1 MSRQPDVLWLNT
13 NPSLTRFHRLLIRY
27 LAKQVVISE
36 WEYQQSP
43 DEPSSLDIALV
54 LLQDYL
60 KGLDRPIHLVGH
72 GTGGLLG
79 LLYGRKYPHRVK
91 SLTLLGVGCH
101 PAVDWQAH
109 YYVLR
114 QHLPCSQERILAQ
127 MARGLFGYQSPGI
140 MKGLINILEQDL
152 LSSPSPHSLYQRVSI
167 EPGGVEMPLLVCGSE
182 DDIIVDPNA
191 LKGWQPWLKPSDRI
205 WLSPQGHHFF
215 HYFHSQTVGR
225 QLMKF
230 WQKQPQVKELSGMS
244 AMETCS

>member
-13 NPSLTRFHRLLIRY
+13 NPSLVRFHRLLIRY

-36 WEYQQSP
+36 WEYQQSR
-43 DEPSSLDIALV
+43 DEASSLDIALV

-60 KGLDRPIHLVGH
+60 KGLDHPVHLVGH

-79 LLYGRKYPHRVK
+79 LLYARKYPHRVQ

-109 YYVLR
+109 YYVLL
-114 QHLPCSQERILAQ
+114 QHLPCSRDRILAQ
-127 MARGLFGYQSPGI
+127 MVRGLFGDQSSGI
-140 MKGLINILEQDL
+140 MKVLIKILEQDL
-152 LSSPSPHSLYQRVSI
+152 LCSPSPHSLYQRVSI

-191 LKGWQPWLKPSDRI
+191 IKGWQSWLKSSDHL
-205 WLSPQGHHFF
+205 WLSPQGYHFF
-215 HYFHSQTVGR
+215 HYFHAQMVGR

-230 WQKQPQVKELSGMS
+230 WQKQSLAKAFQSSHALI
-244 AMETCS
+244 